1 MKVHGFLKDIGG
13 AGRVTRRRRAAIQN
27 AGSQIVTRDPIHETA
42 LSLHPRTIALRVAGI
57 RETSPTARTFRLAP
71 EGPPLPVFQAGQYL
85 SMDFQI
91 GKTITTRPY
100 SISSAP
106 FEARG
111 ANPFVEITVRKK
123 GSTFVPDYL
132 FDHIKAG
139 DVLTGSMPHGQFFYE
154 PLRDSENVVALAGGS
169 GITPFY
175 SMAREIAYGKLDFRL
190 TILYGSA
197 NADDIIFRNELNAL
211 ECPKIH
217 TVHVLSEDPDWKG
230 EKGFLTAEL
239 IKKYSEGDT
248 TYLVCGPQAM
258 YRFVEK
264 ELKALQIPR
273 RRIRREVFGTPK
285 EIAKYPGFPDAAIGK
300 TFQLTVRRG
309 IHEDTIP
316 ASSGE
321 PVAISLER
329 AGIPIGTHCRSGEC
343 GFCRSQLLSG
353 NLFVCPDGDGRRKMD
368 REWGW
373 FHPCASY
380 PVSDLTIKI
389 PIL

>member
-13 AGRVTRRRRAAIQN
+13 AGRVTRRRRTIIQN
-27 AGSQIVTRDPIHETA
+27 AGSQMVTRDPIHETA
-42 LSLHPRTIALRVAGI
+42 AKLHPGNIPLRVTEI
-57 RETSPTARTFRLAP
+57 RETSPTARTFRLVA
-71 EGPPLPVFQAGQYL
+71 EDTPLPVFQAGQYL
-85 SMDFQI
+85 SLDFQI
-91 GKTITTRPY
+91 GKTVTTRPY

-106 FEARG
+106 FEAG
-111 ANPFVEITVRKK
+111 GPNPFVEITVRKK

-139 DVLTGSMPHGQFFYE
+139 DVLTGSLPHGQFYHE
-154 PLRDSENVVALAGGS
+154 PLRDAENVVALAGGS

-175 SMAREIAYGKLDFRL
+175 SMAREITYGRLDFRL

-197 NADDIIFRNELNAL
+197 KADDIIFRKELDAL
-211 ECPKIH
+211 EGPKVH
-217 TVHVLSEDPDWKG
+217 TVHVLSEDPSWKG

-239 IKKYSEGDT
+239 IQKYAEGDT
-248 TYLVCGPQAM
+248 TCLICGPQAM

-264 ELKALQIPR
+264 ELKTLQIPR
-273 RRIRREVFGTPK
+273 KRIRREVFGTPK
-285 EIAKYPGFPDAAIGK
+285 EIAKYPGFPDDAAGK
-300 TFQLTVRRG
+300 IFELTVRRG

-316 ASSGE
+316 AKAEE

-329 AGIPIGTHCRSGEC
+329 AGIPIRTHCRSGEC
-343 GFCRSQLLSG
+343 GFCRSQLISG

-368 REWGW
+368 RERGW

-380 PVSDLTIKI
+380 PVSDLTIRI